1 MWKRIKTKDYIFCS
15 NVGQKRAI
23 DAIEFMSP
31 KMAHILLSLVIIL
44 FASIANSFHLHEA
57 YQFPNG
63 TWVENIAVQS
73 SGNLLVT
80 FASNPELWEVIPSA
94 QPGATQARRLH
105 HFPNAEMATGIA
117 ELEQDVYAVIT
128 PNTVWK
134 VDLKNGT
141 KKTPTRIATL
151 QSARSLNGMAVLNSD
166 TRTLAISDSE
176 AGLVWRLDTNSGN
189 YTVILRDET
198 MAANTKEGVLL
209 GINGLRVHN
218 GHVYY
223 VNTPE
228 RLFCRI
234 PVNTTT
240 GRATGPREIISQGA
254 LADDFAISRQG
265 VGYLAGLTDHVI
277 TRVLANGTQEVIANS
292 SALMS
297 ATSGAFGR
305 LDGSDVLYITTGGE
319 TSHVV
324 NNTSSRGG
332 KVLALSLDP

>member
-1 MWKRIKTKDYIFCS
+1 
-15 NVGQKRAI
+15 
-23 DAIEFMSP
+23 
-31 KMAHILLSLVIIL
+31 MAHLLFFLVTFL
-44 FASIANSFHLHEA
+44 LASVANAFHLREV

-63 TWVENIAVQS
+63 TRAENIAVLS
-73 SGNLLVT
+73 NGNLLVT
-80 FASNPELWEVIPSA
+80 FASTPELWEAIPSA
-94 QPGATQARRLH
+94 QPGATQVRRLH
-105 HFPNAEMATGIA
+105 HFPNAEMVTGIA
-117 ELEQDVYAVIT
+117 ELTPDVYAVIT

-134 VDLKNGT
+134 VDLNNGT
-141 KKTPTRIATL
+141 KNTPTRIVTL
-151 QSARSLNGMAVLNSD
+151 QSARTLNGMAVLDPD
-166 TRTLAISDSE
+166 TRTVAISDSK
-176 AGLVWRLDTNSGN
+176 AGLVWRLDTNTGN
-189 YTVILRDET
+189 YTVILKDET
-198 MAANTKEGVLL
+198 MAANTKEGALL
-209 GINGLRVHN
+209 GINGLRVHD

-240 GRATGPREIISQGA
+240 GRATGSREMISQGA

-277 TRVLANGTQEVIANS
+277 TRVFVNGTQEVIANS

-305 LDGSDVLYITTGGE
+305 LGSSDVLYITTGGE

-324 NNTSSRGG
+324 NGTSSRGG
-332 KVLALSLDP
+332 KVQALSLGP

>member
-1 MWKRIKTKDYIFCS
+1 
-15 NVGQKRAI
+15 
-23 DAIEFMSP
+23 
-31 KMAHILLSLVIIL
+31 MAHLLFFLVTFL
-44 FASIANSFHLHEA
+44 LASVADAFHLREV

-63 TWVENIAVQS
+63 TWAENIAVRS
-73 SGNLLVT
+73 NGNLLVT
-80 FASNPELWEVIPSA
+80 FASTPELWEVVPSA

-117 ELEQDVYAVIT
+117 ELTPDMYAVIT

-134 VDLKNGT
+134 VDLNNGT
-141 KKTPTRIATL
+141 KNTPTRIATL
-151 QSARSLNGMAVLNSD
+151 QSARSLNGMAVLNPD
-166 TRTLAISDSE
+166 TGTVAISDSE
-176 AGLVWRLDTNSGN
+176 AGLVWRLDTNTGN
-189 YTVILRDET
+189 YTVILKDET

-209 GINGLRVHN
+209 GINGLRVHD

-265 VGYLAGLTDHVI
+265 MGYLAGLTDHVV

-305 LDGSDVLYITTGGE
+305 LGGSDVLYITTGGE

-332 KVLALSLDP
+332 KVLALSLEP